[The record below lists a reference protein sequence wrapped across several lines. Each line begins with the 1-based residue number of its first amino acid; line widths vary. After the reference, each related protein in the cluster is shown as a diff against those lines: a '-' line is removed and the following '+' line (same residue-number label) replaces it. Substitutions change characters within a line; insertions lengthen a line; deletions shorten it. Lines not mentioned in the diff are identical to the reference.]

1 MAAIAQISID
11 LTKIDQSRVLVKG
24 KNKYLNVDV
33 LIRDEVNQYNQNVAV
48 YHSQTKE
55 ERESKTAKSY
65 IGNGKAV
72 WAKGEIVTVSS
83 QPKVAQTQEVGA
95 DLDF

>member
-11 LTKIDQSRVLVKG
+11 LTKIDQSKVVVKG

-55 ERESKTAKSY
+55 ERESKASKSY

-83 QPKVAQTQEVGA
+83 QPKVAQTQEVSA

>member
-11 LTKIDQSRVLVKG
+11 LTKIDQSRVIVKG
-24 KNKYLNVDV
+24 KNKYLNLDV

-48 YHSQTKE
+48 YHSQNKE
-55 ERESKTAKSY
+55 ERESKEAKSY
-65 IGNGKAV
+65 VGNGKAV
-72 WAKGEIVTVSS
+72 WSKGEIVVVSS
-83 QPKVAQTQEVGA
+83 QPKVAQTQEVSA

>member
-11 LTKIDQSRVLVKG
+11 LTKIDQSRVIVKG
-24 KNKYLNVDV
+24 KNKYLNLDV

-48 YHSQTKE
+48 YHSQNKE
-55 ERESKTAKSY
+55 EREAKETKNY
-65 IGNGKAV
+65 VGNGKAV
-72 WAKGEIVTVSS
+72 WSKGEIVVVSS
-83 QPKVAQTQEVGA
+83 QPKVAQTQEVTA

>member
-11 LTKIDQSRVLVKG
+11 LTKIDQSRVIVKG
-24 KNKYLNVDV
+24 KNKYLNLDV

-55 ERESKTAKSY
+55 EREAKDSKNY
-65 IGNGKAV
+65 VGNGKAV
-72 WAKGEIVTVSS
+72 WSKGEIVVVSS
-83 QPKVAQTQEVGA
+83 QPKVAQTQEVSA